1 MQFAHI
7 REEIVGME
15 QSQKSNLWYSVK
27 FSWLFVLLKMGG
39 MKLKKI

>member
-15 QSQKSNLWYSVK
+15 QSQKNNLWYSVK

>member
-15 QSQKSNLWYSVK
+15 QSQKSNYDG
-27 FSWLFVLLKMGG
+27 KMYFIQN
-39 MKLKKI
+39 KQESIERKICLSKD